1 MGKNQSHKA
10 MQRTRYNGGGG
21 GTEEAGGGAAYSDGM
36 KDVTFHTAEW
46 HAARIAALQVERLPW
61 EEWRQKQKEAEGKLA
76 AAAEEEERLMREY
89 RAQLDA
95 DRTKLLARGR
105 NHTDLAKELKKD
117 SKKRKRKDGK
127 SDKKSKKSKK
137 EGKDR
142 KKKSKKSKKRRTSS
156 SSDSSS
162 SSGSDSD
169 SGSSSDEGD
178 DEDNDPNKP
187 MRLSDWLKM

>member
-1 MGKNQSHKA
+1 MGKNQAHKA
-10 MQRTRYNGGGG
+10 MQRSRYNGGGG
-21 GTEEAGGGAAYSDGM
+21 GEEGVAPAFNDGL

-46 HAARIAALQVERLPW
+46 HAARIAALQVERMPW

-105 NHTDLAKELKKD
+105 NHADLAKELKKD
-117 SKKRKRKDGK
+117 KKRKRKEGK
-127 SDKKSKKSKK
+127 LEKKGKKSKKDSKSK
-137 EGKDR
+137 
-142 KKKSKKSKKRRTSS
+142 KKKSKKSKRRRTSS
-156 SSDSSS
+156 GDSSDSSS
-162 SSGSDSD
+162 SAG
-169 SGSSSDEGD
+169 SGSSSDSDGSNSEA
-178 DEDNDPNKP
+178 EDNDSNKP